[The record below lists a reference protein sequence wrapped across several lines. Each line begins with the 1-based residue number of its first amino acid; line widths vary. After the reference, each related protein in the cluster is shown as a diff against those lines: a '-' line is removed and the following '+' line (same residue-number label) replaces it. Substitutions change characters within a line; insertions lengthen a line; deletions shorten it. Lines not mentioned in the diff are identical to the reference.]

1 MAAQPTAPPEI
12 TPTTDAITG
21 SDHENASEKFTSSPL
36 ASARTYLWH
45 DLYLE
50 AIFERDRA
58 RIAERIRDAGR
69 ALMHREHELCRI
81 SGSSAERESVV
92 TALNC
97 LEALRACIDIRES
110 PKSHAPAYRATQRL
124 GLRSAN

>member
-12 TPTTDAITG
+12 KPTTDAVTG
-21 SDHENASEKFTSSPL
+21 SDHENNSEKFTSFPL
-36 ASARTYLWH
+36 ASSTYLWH
-45 DLYLE
+45 DLYLQ
-50 AIFERDRA
+50 AIFEKDRA

-81 SGSSAERESVV
+81 SGNSAERESVV

-124 GLRSAN
+124 GLRSAS